1 MGHFINRWQTWL
13 GSAVLF
19 VGALAVAI
27 IAHRIIFAMARRIS
41 RRSPTSLFASVVRY
55 AENPARF
62 IFLLAVT
69 AAVLPG
75 LPVPPPLDHAAEHI
89 AGLGLIACVGW
100 LLIALVEVFDEL
112 VAIRHSID
120 VRDNLAARRIRT
132 QVQMLRRIVVTV
144 IVIIT
149 IAVMLMTFPTI
160 RNIGESLLASAGL
173 AAVIAGFAARNTLTN
188 FAAGIQVA
196 FTQPIRLGDAVV
208 IEGEWGWIEEINITY
223 VVVRIWDLRRLVVPV
238 SYFIEK
244 PFQNWTRQ
252 TADLLGTV
260 FLYTDYSVPVDAV
273 RNELHRILESSNL
286 WDKNVWGLQ
295 VTNTTDRTMEL
306 RALMSA
312 PDSSTAWNLR
322 CHVREKLILF
332 LQERFPQSLPKV
344 RTELSQAHAAGE
356 PSHDQAA

>member
-120 VRDNLAARRIRT
+120 VRDNLAARR
-132 QVQMLRRIVVTV
+132 
-144 IVIIT
+144 
-149 IAVMLMTFPTI
+149 
-160 RNIGESLLASAGL
+160 
-173 AAVIAGFAARNTLTN
+173 
-188 FAAGIQVA
+188 
-196 FTQPIRLGDAVV
+196 
-208 IEGEWGWIEEINITY
+208 
-223 VVVRIWDLRRLVVPV
+223 
-238 SYFIEK
+238 
-244 PFQNWTRQ
+244 
-252 TADLLGTV
+252 
-260 FLYTDYSVPVDAV
+260 
-273 RNELHRILESSNL
+273 
-286 WDKNVWGLQ
+286 
-295 VTNTTDRTMEL
+295 
-306 RALMSA
+306 
-312 PDSSTAWNLR
+312 
-322 CHVREKLILF
+322 
-332 LQERFPQSLPKV
+332 
-344 RTELSQAHAAGE
+344 
-356 PSHDQAA
+356 